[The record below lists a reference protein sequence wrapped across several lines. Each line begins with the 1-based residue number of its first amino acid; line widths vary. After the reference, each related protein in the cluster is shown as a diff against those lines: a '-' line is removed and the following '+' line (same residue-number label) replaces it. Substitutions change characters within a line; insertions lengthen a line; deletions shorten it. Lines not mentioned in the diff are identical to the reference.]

1 MIFIVV
7 LCAHKIMFMHVPLV
21 PCLALAGNSNK
32 LQLQAMR
39 YMLHA
44 SYGMSMPRPECVVSC
59 KIVNFIELQAF
70 YCVCTIYRFDYLT
83 KKAEVG
89 NWG

>member
-1 MIFIVV
+1 
-7 LCAHKIMFMHVPLV
+7 MHVPLV

-59 KIVNFIELQAF
+59 KILLNCKHFIV
-70 YCVCTIYRFDYLT
+70 CVQFI
-83 KKAEVG
+83 VSII
-89 NWG
+89 